1 MGPYPGQ
8 PVTHGRRCKENIS
21 VLDIRCSFFADS
33 LVEQGLA
40 EIVRSIRAGDPASSG
55 PRCDPLLS
63 LLFLSKGH
71 RREGDKM
78 RPARL

>member
-1 MGPYPGQ
+1 MGPYSGQ

-21 VLDIRCSFFADS
+21 VLDVRCSFCAGS

-40 EIVRSIRAGDPASSG
+40 EIISAGG
-55 PRCDPLLS
+55 PFS
-63 LLFLSKGH
+63 LLFLSEEH

-78 RPARL
+78 SARLRPQPVLIAR